1 MDIAISTGLDLSIV
15 IIFII
20 FISIGFN
27 RGLIHSVIS
36 LCGKVVSLIIAFI
49 FSENLGIYIDK
60 TYVHVPLRQWL
71 VNELSPTADNVKA
84 SLTDLDLESLFRDMP
99 EFFLNVIDFL
109 GVDIDSISETYSSI
123 AQQSIEQ
130 AKAAV
135 VDAMVSPLSAT
146 ISRVIAFALIFLICC
161 IAVWI
166 LWWLSDFIINLP
178 VIRQLDKLGGVVFGV
193 LNSFLIAFVVV
204 AVLNVGSGYLMKD
217 RSLESRQKITENT
230 MIYKHFNEYNP
241 LNAIFV
247 TWE

>member
-1 MDIAISTGLDLSIV
+1 
-15 IIFII
+15 
-20 FISIGFN
+20 
-27 RGLIHSVIS
+27 
-36 LCGKVVSLIIAFI
+36 
-49 FSENLGIYIDK
+49 
-60 TYVHVPLRQWL
+60 
-71 VNELSPTADNVKA
+71 
-84 SLTDLDLESLFRDMP
+84 
-99 EFFLNVIDFL
+99 
-109 GVDIDSISETYSSI
+109 DIDSISETYSSI